1 MTVGK
6 ANIGAAD
13 VTTWALS
20 DRYRTLFEHVP
31 ISIWEEDWSAVKP
44 IIEEL
49 GRRNVFDFDRYFHDR
64 PDLVSS
70 LS

>member
-20 DRYRTLFEHVP
+20 DRLSRPRFIKVEVDAP
-31 ISIWEEDWSAVKP
+31 SEEIFSANGVTV
-44 IIEEL
+44 
-49 GRRNVFDFDRYFHDR
+49 VFTKRYESDTFLD
-64 PDLVSS
+64 
-70 LS
+70 